1 MTPSGLQ
8 DDTDSTT
15 STASPAATTEA
26 PTAKPTVD
34 KTADISDGT
43 VFVPAA
49 TPGAAVAGT
58 FVGVALFGVAVIAV
72 RDLLVHIGWLDG
84 AEWLHSAAD
93 WIADI
98 SWWEWMWPAAIGLVV
113 AGLVMLWIAVKPR
126 RRTHI
131 SLAGYEVMWT
141 RPGDVARRC
150 SAVVADLPGVE
161 NATTVVG
168 RRRARVTVTTRDD
181 AVSRADVVHA
191 VEHVLAGVDRRM
203 TAKVRLTR
211 RRRRSAHN
219 VKGVAA

>member
-1 MTPSGLQ
+1 MTPSGLR

-98 SWWEWMWPAAIGLVV
+98 SWWEWMLSLI
-113 AGLVMLWIAVKPR
+113 
-126 RRTHI
+126 HI
-131 SLAGYEVMWT
+131 
-141 RPGDVARRC
+141 
-150 SAVVADLPGVE
+150 
-161 NATTVVG
+161 
-168 RRRARVTVTTRDD
+168 
-181 AVSRADVVHA
+181 
-191 VEHVLAGVDRRM
+191 
-203 TAKVRLTR
+203 
-211 RRRRSAHN
+211 
-219 VKGVAA
+219 